1 MKRRKRNEIIYMAD
15 GNTVLDRT
23 ARSKSTLST
32 NHKTNGCSAMSR
44 MTPYDTGKVKIGIYY
59 EPKHN
64 HHNPDQDWV
73 QKAVLGIE
81 STITTDTVV
90 LSVLFAICTYA
101 VMGLISRSYYE

>member
-1 MKRRKRNEIIYMAD
+1 MK
-15 GNTVLDRT
+15 
-23 ARSKSTLST
+23 S
-32 NHKTNGCSAMSR
+32 
-44 MTPYDTGKVKIGIYY
+44 TPYDTGKVKIGIYY